1 MEVTVSKTSQD
12 NKVRR
17 KHLEMTEAI
26 TVKNATLGTQE
37 KVKDSAIASLTPT
50 NIQSAL
56 LISVILEIWI
66 KKEKVDIR
74 PPEGAETIPKT
85 ETRILLN
92 PDRTPS
98 IRMTNNTVN
107 TEITTMSTKQKAKNA
122 TQMAIKRN
130 FQASHIDS
138 NMMIYS
144 KTVIDMRVI
153 PHRSMSEITM

>member
-74 PPEGAETIPKT
+74 PPEEAETIPKT